1 MTGASTG
8 INCVHTE
15 THPVWWDV
23 VCRLLMLTGETPKV
37 LSKYVCALSDEHGII
52 NLTFFKPSFAPNS
65 LHSMKGLH
73 PPKKKYPLAEPIVRQ
88 QKMGRRWHRWM
99 LLTVFW
105 KRRRALRLDPH
116 SDVTSCSRTAP
127 TVSLP
132 HQQQSQV
139 TGSPPPITIKSAS
152 RYGGR
157 PLGRRQG
164 KRWVTVC
171 FHLVI
176 DVVSTDSNTC
186 KQKIKI
192 K

>member
-1 MTGASTG
+1 MFVRFLTNTASL
-8 INCVHTE
+8 ISHFSNRVS
-15 THPVWWDV
+15 
-23 VCRLLMLTGETPKV
+23 
-37 LSKYVCALSDEHGII
+37 LSILYIQWRAYIL
-52 NLTFFKPSFAPNS
+52 
-65 LHSMKGLH
+65 
-73 PPKKKYPLAEPIVRQ
+73 PPKKYPLAEPIVRQ
-88 QKMGRRWHRWM
+88 RKMGRRCNRWM

-105 KRRRALRLDPH
+105 ICRRALRLDPL

-164 KRWVTVC
+164 KRWVAVC
-171 FHLVI
+171 FCFH
-176 DVVSTDSNTC
+176 VVLPDSNTC
-186 KQKIKI
+186 ELNK
-192 K
+192 